1 MLLFQ
6 KRIIDDGPFSGN
18 GFESHLKEINKWIKY
33 FVDLWKKSINLL
45 IFSCLFNISFAQSVK
60 RIEIPSRV
68 NDQTYQVI
76 TLGDEGVM
84 LLSKTGKTSYNI
96 TKFDVELQQTWSVN
110 GELEEN
116 QSFVDYHKDG
126 RDIYFLFSKYNSD
139 LYQILK
145 VSTGIGIVQ
154 KLFFENIKRFEI
166 SEFKVHNEI
175 AYLAGMV
182 KDESVLMSVN
192 LAKMQPRILA
202 GGLKGTAS
210 ISSIDFD
217 DVNNLVV
224 VSYSVKKGRSS
235 YVVVKRINQNGK
247 IVEQL
252 GVEPDEDY
260 GLLTGKLFPL
270 KDGTQL
276 MIGNYG
282 YRGYQSNGVPMSQ
295 GLYIS
300 KVDGETP
307 EYLKMHS
314 FTDFKNFF
322 KFLTEKQQER
332 IEKKIKR
339 KKGQGNDLKLNYRV
353 LVHDIIQKDNQYIL
367 VAEVF
372 YPEFRTNNTYGSP
385 FYGSSFGS
393 PFGYGYN
400 SLNALRLSRYYGL
413 NSWAWNPWM
422 YSSYNNNNNQQF
434 DGFKYTHAI
443 VAGFDQ
449 KGNMLWD
456 NSFSFDNV
464 KSMDL
469 KEKVRISLQNDDI
482 ALVYSNKGKLASKI
496 VKGSEVI
503 EGTKVIDIDTQR
515 EGDKV
520 RDTETDD
527 IEYWH
532 QNFYLAWGYQKI
544 ANRTDG
550 SRRVFY
556 LNKIAF

>member
-6 KRIIDDGPFSGN
+6 KPMKITEWFISSYKIPYLVRNIVIICLIISG
-18 GFESHLKEINKWIKY
+18 L
-33 FVDLWKKSINLL
+33 SIV
-45 IFSCLFNISFAQSVK
+45 SVAQSVK
-60 RIEIPSRV
+60 RVEIPSRV
-68 NDQTYQVI
+68 ADQTYQVI
-76 TLGDEGVM
+76 TLGEEGVL
-84 LLSKTGKTSYNI
+84 LLSKISKTTFNI
-96 TKFDVELQQTWSVN
+96 TKFDTELQQSWSVN

-116 QSFVDYHKDG
+116 QSFVDYHRDG
-126 RDIYFLFSKYNSD
+126 HDVYFLFSKYNSD

-145 VSTGIGIVQ
+145 VSIGIGMVQ

-182 KDESVLMSVN
+182 KEEPVLMSVSLN
-192 LAKMQPRILA
+192 KMQPRILA
-202 GGLKGTAS
+202 GGLSGTAS

-217 DVNNLVV
+217 DVNRLVV

-252 GVEPDEDY
+252 GVEPEEDY

-282 YRGYQSNGVPMSQ
+282 YKGYQSNGVPMSQ

-322 KFLTEKQQER
+322 KFMTLKQQEK

-339 KKGQGNDLKLNYRV
+339 KKGQGDDLKLNYRV

-372 YPEFRTNNTYGSP
+372 YPEFKSNNSYGSP
-385 FYGSSFGS
+385 FYGSGFGS

-400 SLNALRLSRYYGL
+400 SLNALRYSRYYGL

-422 YSSYNNNNNQQF
+422 YSSYSNNNQQF

-456 NSFSFDNV
+456 NSFSFENV

-469 KEKVRISLQNDDI
+469 KEKVKINVQNDEI
-482 ALVYSNKGKLASKI
+482 TLVYSNKGKLASKI
-496 VKGSEVI
+496 VKGTEVV
-503 EGTKVIDIDTQR
+503 EGTKIIDIDTQKD
-515 EGDKV
+515 GDKV

-527 IEYWH
+527 TEYWH
-532 QNFYLAWGYQKI
+532 QNYYLAWGYQKI
-544 ANRTDG
+544 TNRSDG
-550 SRRVFY
+550 VRRVFY

>member
-6 KRIIDDGPFSGN
+6 KRMKIS
-18 GFESHLKEINKWIKY
+18 ESFNY
-33 FVDLWKKSINLL
+33 FYQPSFWKVRIALFCLTINLL
-45 IFSCLFNISFAQSVK
+45 PVLTIAQSVK
-60 RIEIPSRV
+60 RIEIPSRLS
-68 NDQTYQVI
+68 DQTYQVI
-76 TLGDEGVM
+76 TLGEEGVM
-84 LLSKTGKTSYNI
+84 LLSKTGRTEFNI
-96 TKFDVELQQTWSVN
+96 TKFDADLQQTWSMN
-110 GELEEN
+110 GELDEN
-116 QSFVDYHKDG
+116 QSFVDYYRDG
-126 RDIYFLFSKYNSD
+126 REVYLLFSKYNSD

-145 VSTGIGIVQ
+145 VSIGIGMIQ

-182 KDESVLMSVN
+182 KDEPVLMSVN
-192 LAKMQPRILA
+192 LNKMQPRILA

-210 ISSIDFD
+210 ISSLDFD
-217 DVNNLVV
+217 DVNDLLV

-235 YVVVKRINQNGK
+235 YVVVKRINHNGK

-252 GVEPDEDY
+252 GVEPEEDF

-270 KDGTQL
+270 NDGTQL

-282 YRGYQSNGVPMSQ
+282 YKGYQSNGVPMSQ

-322 KFLTEKQQER
+322 KFMTEKQQER
-332 IEKKIKR
+332 IEKKIMR
-339 KKGQGNDLKLNYRV
+339 KKGQGDDLKLNYRV

-372 YPEFRTNNTYGSP
+372 YPEFRTNNNYGSP
-385 FYGSSFGS
+385 FYGSGFGS
-393 PFGYGYN
+393 PFSYGYN
-400 SLNALRLSRYYGL
+400 SFNAFRYSRYYGL

-422 YSSYNNNNNQQF
+422 YSSYNSNSQIF
-434 DGFKYTHAI
+434 DGFRYTHAV

-469 KEKVRISLQNDDI
+469 KEKVKINIQNEDI
-482 ALVYSNKGKLASKI
+482 TLVYSNKGKLASKI
-496 VKGSEVI
+496 VRGTQVV
-503 EGTKVIDIDTQR
+503 EGTKIVDIDTQR
-515 EGDKV
+515 DGDKI

-532 QNFYLAWGYQKI
+532 QNYYLAWGYQKI
-544 ANRTDG
+544 TNRNDG